1 MFGLMIGNT
10 ALAEISFLPSNNSQT
25 TTVFESDING
35 NKSAITGISLRKCDT
50 DNRSAYI
57 KISTKAIKLTE
68 TIFKDITGTET
79 YNIGPDIKVLHGPL
93 FFDCL
98 NQLRFPPTH
107 THLTKRKSNQIM

>member
-25 TTVFESDING
+25 TTVFESDRNG

-57 KISTKAIKLTE
+57 KISAMAIKLTE
-68 TIFKDITGTET
+68 TIFKDTTGT
-79 YNIGPDIKVLHGPL
+79 YNIGPDKKVLHVPL

-98 NQLRFPPTH
+98 NQLWFPPTH
-107 THLTKRKSNQIM
+107 LKQKV